1 MQINHFC
8 LELEKEIK
16 QKLINTR
23 RGVED
28 VSEEWLQAQLLLRAF
43 GHPGEEVR
51 RTKLDMISCLER
63 INAIMED
70 KYYID
75 SLQIPMSTTHHPNPC
90 PARLGASH

>member
-43 GHPGEEVR
+43 GRPGEEVR
-51 RTKLDMISCLER
+51 RTKLDMISNLEI
-63 INAIMED
+63 INAILED
-70 KYYID
+70 KYYIV
-75 SLQIPMSTTHHPNPC
+75 SLTISMFITHHTNPC
-90 PARLGASH
+90 PAPIGASP